1 VKHLIRNYLINLGSL
16 VVTTKLLQGFTYE
29 GGARTLLLGAFVFMV
44 INWLIVPLLKI
55 MFLPLNLLTVGLFGW
70 VVNVLAVYFLTT
82 AVPQFRLIP
91 YAFPGANLG
100 GVAIPAMDL
109 NILQVAII
117 ASFLIGFMS
126 HLMHW
131 LVS

>member
-1 VKHLIRNYLINLGSL
+1 MKHLIRNYLINLGSL
-16 VVTTKLLQGFTYE
+16 VITTKLLPGFAYE
-29 GGARTLLLGAFVFMV
+29 GGVRTLLLGALVFMA
-44 INWLIVPLLKI
+44 INWLIVPLLRI

-82 AVPQFRLIP
+82 AVPQFRLLP
-91 YAFPGANLG
+91 YSFPGASLSG
-100 GVAIPAMDL
+100 ILVPATDL
-109 NILQVAII
+109 NILQVAIV